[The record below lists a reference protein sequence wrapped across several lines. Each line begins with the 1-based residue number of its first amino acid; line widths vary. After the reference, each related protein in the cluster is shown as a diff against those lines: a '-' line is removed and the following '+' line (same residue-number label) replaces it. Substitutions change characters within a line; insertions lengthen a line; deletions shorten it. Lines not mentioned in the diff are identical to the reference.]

1 MFQLKLIMKKIIK
14 IVGII
19 ILLAALIANLQYA
32 FTDYGL
38 HDNTLVKD
46 VLDQTNYA
54 GTLK

>member
-1 MFQLKLIMKKIIK
+1 VFRLKLITMKIIR

-19 ILLAALIANLQYA
+19 ILMAALIANLQYA

-38 HDNTLVKD
+38 LDNMLVKD

>member
-1 MFQLKLIMKKIIK
+1 MKIIK